1 MTPVTSLNSRSLRR
15 DYMTCP
21 NNKKKPKSIENIA
34 SWGPV
39 SPSLKN
45 SVKGP
50 GNYSSEPVKNE
61 FTAHKKL
68 RVLN

>member
-21 NNKKKPKSIENIA
+21 NNNKKKPKSIENIA
-34 SWGPV
+34 NWGPV

-50 GNYSSEPVKNE
+50 GNYSSEPVKKMN
-61 FTAHKKL
+61 L
-68 RVLN
+68 RRTKNCAF